1 LSLTAAHLDALLAA
15 GATGEQIVALVK
27 ADMVEREAKLEA
39 RRGKDA
45 ERQRRQRS
53 RGVTRTDRDG
63 DGLSPLK
70 VSPTPPSS
78 NPPISPVVSSETT
91 PPAQNDDE
99 PVKPEHVI
107 EAWNAMAETCG
118 LPKARMTPGRRT
130 KLKTFVKR
138 NTVDDITEAIWR
150 IPSSDFLCGRNGR
163 DWRADLDFLLTPS
176 KFPKI
181 LEGSYG

>member
-1 LSLTAAHLDALLAA
+1 M
-15 GATGEQIVALVK
+15 
-27 ADMVEREAKLEA
+27 AD
-39 RRGKDA
+39 
-45 ERQRRQRS
+45 
-53 RGVTRTDRDG
+53 
-63 DGLSPLK
+63 
-70 VSPTPPSS
+70 
-78 NPPISPVVSSETT
+78 
-91 PPAQNDDE
+91 
-99 PVKPEHVI
+99 
-107 EAWNAMAETCG
+107 TCG

-163 DWRADLDFLLTPS
+163 DWKADLDFLLTPS